1 MSGNTPCERCGGAK
15 MAVSGNTRC
24 GPLLCKLAAV
34 DLVFNELAV
43 EISNE
48 LAIKISNELAI
59 KISNELVIKIS
70 NELSI
75 RILNCEISEWNGEL
89 GSYVGSC
96 VVLLSSLGC
105 CVQWA
110 AS

>member
-43 EISNE
+43 E
-48 LAIKISNELAI
+48 ISNELAI